1 LKDREM
7 NDRKVWTSMIVT
19 NLDHVKGADIKE
31 SLGLA
36 FGYAAVTSAKKG
48 RRSVSMGGE
57 SWPWADTP
65 DHFEALFREAEKTL
79 IGSALEMGAD
89 AVIKIEARLSR
100 DPQGNPEMLLV
111 GTAVRLLGEKGGSGK
126 TGETEIPPDKD
137 QKEGIHITIDGE
149 SAAWE
154 MDTSTARKDVLRM
167 MKQRDPSPEGPGP
180 GRKGPMEADLQSLA
194 EVMGISFERAQQLS
208 AAGLFEPEQIA
219 KADLKVLLSLP
230 NMNPTQARIIR
241 SRAKELL
248 AVK

>member
-1 LKDREM
+1 
-7 NDRKVWTSMIVT
+7 MIVT

-48 RRSVSMGGE
+48 KRSVSMGDE

-65 DHFEALFREAEKTL
+65 DHFEALFREAEKNL

-111 GTAVRLLGEKGGSGK
+111 GTAIKLHGDKGEVAEADGA
-126 TGETEIPPDKD
+126 EAPPAKD
-137 QKEGIHITIDGE
+137 EKEGIHITIDGE
-149 SAAWE
+149 SASWE

-167 MKQRDPSPEGPGP
+167 MKQRDLRSEVPEPVKKD
-180 GRKGPMEADLQSLA
+180 RKDADLRSLA

-219 KADLKVLLSLP
+219 EADPKVLLSLP

-248 AVK
+248 AEK